1 MALNVK
7 FLKGTSEKYEQ
18 YKVQSLLNN
27 QSFYLIDDKHLY
39 LGLIKLSNAED
50 VAAVEKSLSEKI
62 TLLENTVHSD
72 YATKQELELTVK
84 SLQTVE
90 EKIATLEETVS
101 NEETGLVKI
110 VVNLQETVEKFD
122 GIILPLQEQVE
133 KHSLLLGDIEEGST
147 VKSLVDT
154 AIAKSDAA
162 EKSAQEA
169 KAAITLLETQVY
181 KKDEVDAAINNAFS
195 WKDL

>member
-7 FLKGTSEKYEQ
+7 FLKGTSEKYNQ
-18 YKVQSLLNN
+18 YILQDLIKPTD
-27 QSFYLIDDKHLY
+27 FYLIDEKNLY

-50 VAAVEKSLSEKI
+50 VAAVEKSLGEKI
-62 TLLENTVHSD
+62 TLLEKTVHSD
-72 YATKQELELTVK
+72 FATKQELELTVK
-84 SLQTVE
+84 SLQIIE
-90 EKIATLEETVS
+90 EKITTLETTVG
-101 NEETGLVKI
+101 NEENGLVKEVI
-110 VVNLQETVEKFD
+110 SLQETVKE
-122 GIILPLQEQVE
+122 INLTIEPLQLVVE
-133 KHSLLLGDIEEGST
+133 KHTALLGDIEEGIT

-169 KAAITLLETQVY
+169 IAAITLLETQVY

>member
-7 FLKGTSEKYEQ
+7 FLKGTSENYNQ
-18 YKVQSLLNN
+18 YILQDLIKPTD
-27 QSFYLIDDKHLY
+27 FYLIDDKNLY

-50 VAAVEKSLSEKI
+50 VAAVEKSLGEQI
-62 TLLENTVHSD
+62 TLLETKLHSD
-72 YATKQELELTVK
+72 YATKQDFELVIK
-84 SLQTVE
+84 PLQSIE
-90 EKIATLEETVS
+90 EKIATLENTVS
-101 NEETGLVKI
+101 NEETGLV
-110 VVNLQETVEKFD
+110 VTVASLGEAVRE
-122 GIILPLQEQVE
+122 INSNIEPLQLAVN
-133 KHSLLLGDIEEGST
+133 KHTALLGDIEEGVT

-162 EKSAQEA
+162 EKSAQEV

>member
-7 FLKGTSEKYEQ
+7 FLKGTSEKYNQ
-18 YKVQSLLNN
+18 YVLQDLIKPTD
-27 QSFYLIDDKHLY
+27 FYLIDDKNLY

-50 VAAVEKSLSEKI
+50 VAAVEKSLGEQI
-62 TLLENTVHSD
+62 TLLETKLHSD
-72 YATKQELELTVK
+72 YATKQDLELVIK
-84 SLQTVE
+84 PLQSIE
-90 EKIATLEETVS
+90 EKIATLENTVS
-101 NEETGLVKI
+101 NEETGLV
-110 VVNLQETVEKFD
+110 VTVASLGEAVRE
-122 GIILPLQEQVE
+122 INSNIEPLQLAVN
-133 KHSLLLGDIEEGST
+133 KHTALLGDIEEGVT

-162 EKSAQEA
+162 EKSAQEV

-181 KKDEVDAAINNAFS
+181 KKDEVDAAINEAFS

>member
-90 EKIATLEETVS
+90 EKIATLEDTVG
-101 NEETGLVKI
+101 NEETGLVKTVI
-110 VVNLQETVEKFD
+110 SLQETVEKFD

>member
-101 NEETGLVKI
+101 NEETGLVKTVI
-110 VVNLQETVEKFD
+110 SLQETVEKID

>member
-7 FLKGTSEKYEQ
+7 FLKGTSEKYNQ
-18 YKVQSLLNN
+18 YVLQDLIKPTD
-27 QSFYLIDDKHLY
+27 FYLIDDKNLY

-50 VAAVEKSLSEKI
+50 VAAVEKSLGEKI
-62 TLLENTVHSD
+62 TLLETKLHSD
-72 YATKQELELTVK
+72 YATKQDLELVINP
-84 SLQTVE
+84 LQSVE
-90 EKIATLEETVS
+90 EKIATLEDTVS
-101 NEETGLVKI
+101 NEETGLV
-110 VVNLQETVEKFD
+110 VTVASLKEAVKE
-122 GIILPLQEQVE
+122 INSNIEPLQLAVD
-133 KHSLLLGDIEEGST
+133 KHTALLGDIEEGIT

-181 KKDEVDAAINNAFS
+181 KKDEVDAAINEAFS

>member
-27 QSFYLIDDKHLY
+27 QSFYLIDDKYLY

-50 VAAVEKSLSEKI
+50 VAAVEKSLGDQI
-62 TLLENTVHSD
+62 ALLETELHSD
-72 YATKQELELTVK
+72 YATKQDLELSVK
-84 SLQTVE
+84 PLTTIE
-90 EKIATLEETVS
+90 EKITTLESIVG
-101 NEETGLVKI
+101 NEENGIIKSLTD
-110 VVNLQETVEKFD
+110 LQDSVEELSLNIEPLQTTVEK
-122 GIILPLQEQVE
+122 
-133 KHSLLLGDIEEGST
+133 HTALLGDFEDGATI
-147 VKSLVDT
+147 KSLVDT

-169 KAAITLLETQVY
+169 KAAITLLETQIY

-195 WKDL
+195 WKDI